1 MKLFVLF
8 LVLFVPICSGLGQ
21 SAEAKK
27 DFHKYMKQ
35 GELAYYNDL
44 FDEAAHYFEL
54 AAAINPNSFE
64 ANFMAGLSHER
75 GVRPQEC
82 LKYFEQ
88 AYKLKPEGEDEL
100 IYLLGRGMH
109 LNNRFDEAIK
119 YYKQALNN
127 KKVHN
132 AYNARIKDKERYIG
146 PERIQLLIKQCENG
160 KKLVLNPLDVEIKNL
175 GPNINGKF
183 PDYVP
188 ALTADERRI
197 FFTTRR
203 EGEKDPYT
211 GHYYEEIFYADK
223 DPKTGEWKP
232 AKNIGKTINAG
243 HKNESAVSVSLD
255 GSTLYIYDERD
266 LYYCTLKGNEWS
278 KPEPLKEI
286 NTKHWETHCAI
297 SADGTELFFTSDRP
311 GGYGGLDIYVAKKQP
326 DGKWGQIQNL
336 GPNINTE
343 FDEEAPFIH
352 YDGVTLYFSSRGHN
366 SMGGYDIFYATRNP
380 DGSWNK
386 PVNIGYPINT
396 ASDDVYFVINFDR
409 KRAYYSSARGDDS
422 YGDKDIYMII
432 MPEPK
437 DLVTVENKPE
447 EKQPEKK
454 PEPIITVTRVYGT
467 VTDER
472 TGQPLEADV
481 TIVDNET
488 GNIVFKSKTNSAT
501 GYYVVTLPSGKNY
514 GFRVEKPGYTFYSEN
529 FDLPMGTE
537 SRDYEK
543 NAKIKGFSEGTRIIM
558 RNIFYD
564 YNKATLRPQSKAE
577 LDRVAAMLNE
587 CPKMRV
593 QINAHTD
600 SDGTEE
606 YNLDLSQRRAQSVV
620 DYLVKV
626 KGIDPKRLSAKGFGE
641 SQPVDTNETDEGKQN
656 NRRTE
661 LEIIGGTEDCVFST
675 K

>member
-1 MKLFVLF
+1 MKAFVLLWLLTF
-8 LVLFVPICSGLGQ
+8 TLLHVNLYGQ
-21 SAEAKK
+21 AAAAKK
-27 DFHKYMKQ
+27 DFHKHMKD
-35 GELAYYNDL
+35 GETAYYNDL
-44 FDEAAHYFEL
+44 FDEAAYHFEL
-54 AAAINPNSFE
+54 AVRANPNSFE
-64 ANFMAGLSHER
+64 ANFWAGLCHER
-75 GVRPQEC
+75 GVKPQEC

-88 AYKLKPEGEDEL
+88 AYKIKPDGEEEL

-127 KKVHN
+127 KRVHN
-132 AYNARIKDKERYIG
+132 AYNTRIKDKERYINS
-146 PERIQLLIKQCENG
+146 EKIQLLINQCENG
-160 KKLVLNPLDVEIKNL
+160 KQLVLNPLDVEIINL

-211 GHYYEEIFYADK
+211 GHHYEEIFYADK
-223 DPKTGEWKP
+223 DPKTGQWKP
-232 AKNIGKTINAG
+232 AKNIGKSINAS
-243 HKNESAVSVSLD
+243 HKNESAVSISLD
-255 GSTLYIYDERD
+255 GSTLFIYDERD
-266 LYYCTLKGNEWS
+266 LYYCTLNGNDWS
-278 KPEPLKEI
+278 KPQPLKEI

-297 SADGTELFFTSDRP
+297 SADGNELFFTSDKP

-326 DGKWGQIQNL
+326 DGKWGNIQNL

-386 PVNIGYPINT
+386 PTNIGYPINT
-396 ASDDVYFVINFDR
+396 ASDDVYFVINFDK
-409 KRAYYSSARGDDS
+409 KRAYYSSAREEDNH
-422 YGDKDIYMII
+422 GDKDIYMIN
-432 MPEPK
+432 MPQPK
-437 DLVTVENKPE
+437 ILVTVENKPE
-447 EKQPEKK
+447 KK
-454 PEPIITVTRVYGT
+454 PEPPKITVTRVLGI

-488 GNIVFKSKTNSAT
+488 GNVVFKYKTNSST
-501 GYYVVTLPSGKNY
+501 GNYVVTLPSGKNY
-514 GFRVEKPGYTFYSEN
+514 GFRVEKPGYTFHSEN
-529 FDLPMGTE
+529 FDLPLGTE

-543 NAKIKGFSEGTRIIM
+543 NAKLKGFSQGTKVLL

-564 YNKATLRPQSKAE
+564 YAKATLRPQSKAE
-577 LDRVAAMLNE
+577 LDRVAAILNE
-587 CPKMRV
+587 YPNMKI
-593 QINAHTD
+593 QINSHTD
-600 SDGTEE
+600 SDGPEE
-606 YNLDLSQRRAQSVV
+606 YNRDLSQRRAQSVV
-620 DYLVKV
+620 DYLVKE
-626 KGIDPKRLSAKGFGE
+626 KGIDPKRLVAKGFGE
-641 SQPVDTNETDEGKQN
+641 SDPIDTNDTPEGKQN

-661 LEIIGGTEDCVFST
+661 FEVIEN
-675 K
+675 